1 VWNHRAAKTPQSKPP
16 PIRTQEENRNPRRST
31 RPGHASL
38 RAGPPM
44 PAASILK
51 GWFSIEVAYRL
62 VARINYQSG
71 TLFVRFIGTHKEYDK
86 IDAETI

>member
-1 VWNHRAAKTPQSKPP
+1 
-16 PIRTQEENRNPRRST
+16 
-31 RPGHASL
+31 
-38 RAGPPM
+38 M